1 MGYDPVFR
9 SQASTPSAIQPAP
22 HPAPSLIVTP
32 QEPAPAPQ
40 PQAAY
45 PAAPPGYVPAASQP
59 FAPSL
64 QSESSAPSSTEQSQF
79 NYGAAIDPALEG
91 NNNSGNM
98 ASVQHAT
105 NVTDGGLQA
114 PANAIGMTALFLFA
128 VLGRMTLMSFLS
140 QTSSDQRPT
149 FSERSSPSASPSRH
163 SPPTWSTG
171 RNPSRL
177 PCYICSGH

>member
-1 MGYDPVFR
+1 MFR

-22 HPAPSLIVTP
+22 HPAPSLVVAP

-40 PQAAY
+40 QPQASY

-79 NYGAAIDPALEG
+79 NYGAAVDPALEG
-91 NNNSGNM
+91 NHNSQNM

-105 NVTDGGLQA
+105 NVNEGGLQA
-114 PANAIGMTALFLFA
+114 PANATGMT
-128 VLGRMTLMSFLS
+128 LS
-140 QTSSDQRPT
+140 
-149 FSERSSPSASPSRH
+149 
-163 SPPTWSTG
+163 
-171 RNPSRL
+171 
-177 PCYICSGH
+177 